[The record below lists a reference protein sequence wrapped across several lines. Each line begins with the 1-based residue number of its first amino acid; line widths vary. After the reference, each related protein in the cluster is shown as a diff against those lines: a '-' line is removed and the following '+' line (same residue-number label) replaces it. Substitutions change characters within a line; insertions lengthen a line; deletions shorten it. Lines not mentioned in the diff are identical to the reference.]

1 MNDRLA
7 KMAQEAKAKIEA
19 EKNKPQVLDPSVALQ
34 AELGAKF
41 RAIVEPVLQ
50 TTQQTLKQNG
60 FCLARVKIISVS
72 GQPIVHATFSV
83 CRDEDEGK
91 LSVPRSHEYTVGW
104 NRDGGPSATVTSG
117 NPSKPEYRGMLP
129 MIGFSGDLTRENVE
143 KLVELAFEDFQRA
156 SGI

>member
-1 MNDRLA
+1 MNDRLT

-19 EKNKPQVLDPSVALQ
+19 EKNKPKVLDPSVALQ

-50 TTQQTLKQNG
+50 ASQQTLKQNG

-72 GQPIVHATFSV
+72 GQPIAHAMFSV
-83 CRDEDEGK
+83 CRDGDEGK
-91 LSVPRSHEYTVGW
+91 LNIPKSREYTVGW
-104 NRDGGPSATVTSG
+104 NRAGGPTATVTSG
-117 NPSKPEYRGMLP
+117 NPSKPEYLDMLP
-129 MIGFSGDLTRENVE
+129 MIGFLGDLTKENVE
-143 KLVELAFEDFQRA
+143 KIVELAFEDFKRA